1 MTSKLRIPLLA
12 ALCVGAHAS
21 HAQAKQLPAEST
33 ADPEEPAAGA
43 AQEENSG
50 EEGAAAKFLDGMK
63 WTVGPGK
70 AAIGSVAEI
79 QVPEGTRFT
88 GPEGTRLLLEAM
100 RNPTDGS
107 ELGLLTNEAL
117 DWFVIFVFEDIGYVK
132 DADKEKLDADE
143 ILESLR
149 KANEYGNQ
157 ERKKRGWPPI
167 TVVGWHTPPFYNKET
182 NNLEW
187 CIKGES
193 QGHAIVNYNTRILG
207 RGGVMSANLLV
218 PPDQL
223 DTTLPN
229 IKKVLQGFSYAQGQK
244 YSEWKSGDKVAK
256 YGLTALVVGGAAGV
270 AAKMGLFAKLAASLG
285 KLWKVIILGVIGVL
299 AFLRALI
306 FGKKKAPPEDHTQP
320 LPEHSTQP
328 LPEDDKHTSPK
339 DKPE

>member
-1 MTSKLRIPLLA
+1 MTSKPRIALCAVLLA
-12 ALCVGAHAS
+12 GAYPCHAHA
-21 HAQAKQLPAEST
+21 KQVPAEP
-33 ADPEEPAAGA
+33 ADNAEEPAASA
-43 AQEENSG
+43 MPDQASAEADET
-50 EEGAAAKFLDGMK
+50 AKFLASMK

-70 AAIGSVAEI
+70 AAVGNMAEI

-100 RNPTDGS
+100 HNPTDGS
-107 ELGLLTNEAL
+107 ELGLLTTEAL
-117 DWFVIFVFEDIGYVK
+117 DWFVVFVFEDIGYVK

-143 ILESLR
+143 MLASLR
-149 KANEYGNQ
+149 KANEYGNE

-223 DTTLPN
+223 DTTLPG
-229 IKKVLQGFSYAQGQK
+229 IKKVLAGFSYVQGQK

-285 KLWKVIILGVIGVL
+285 KLWKVIVVGVLGLL
-299 AFLRALI
+299 AFLRALL
-306 FGKKKAPPEDHTQP
+306 FGKKKAPPADSQP
-320 LPEHSTQP
+320 PPQDSQP
-328 LPEDDKHTSPK
+328 PPQ